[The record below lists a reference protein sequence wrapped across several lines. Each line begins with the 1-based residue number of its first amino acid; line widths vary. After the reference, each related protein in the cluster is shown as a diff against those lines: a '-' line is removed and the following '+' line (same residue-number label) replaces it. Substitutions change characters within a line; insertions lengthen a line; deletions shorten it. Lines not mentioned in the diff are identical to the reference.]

1 MFSIDIS
8 LLLLRLALGLIFIVH
23 GLPKIKNLRMT
34 AHHFESM
41 GFRPG
46 NLWGTIVAFVE
57 FFGGLAVFFGLL
69 TGVAALGIA
78 INMIVALF
86 WKINKGQGLV
96 GGFEFDL
103 ILLVVALTIVM
114 LGGGAYSLESGALR
128 LATS

>member
-1 MFSIDIS
+1 MFSVDIS

-23 GLPKIKNLRMT
+23 GWPKIKNVRMT

-57 FFGGLAVFFGLL
+57 FFGGIAVFFGFL
-69 TGVAALGIA
+69 TGVAALGLA
-78 INMIVALF
+78 IIMLVALF
-86 WKINKGQGLV
+86 WKMGKGQGLV

-103 ILLVVALTIVM
+103 ILLVVALVIVM
-114 LGGGAYSLESGALR
+114 LGGGAYSLESNILR
-128 LATS
+128 